1 MSEQIMNIPLCFY
14 GYAMVQQQEERQ
26 EDGKGKRREP
36 SLFLPCPL
44 IFSFSA
50 RTHSNTHTEF
60 KLNPKN
66 FKSEHVVRE
75 REWGIWPWYFYFN
88 MCTCKGQKK
97 GRKANNAGSSWKK
110 NNNCRGKQG
119 SLWQYW
125 LWMNKCW
132 AAVFK
137 GIHVN
142 HNLEEK
148 TKAVLLLNTLNMHRK
163 GCE

>member
-14 GYAMVQQQEERQ
+14 AYAMVQQQEERQ

-110 NNNCRGKQG
+110 IIIVGESKVLSDSTDYGWTNAEQLFSRGFMWTTIWRRRPK
-119 SLWQYW
+119 LFCC
-125 LWMNKCW
+125 LT
-132 AAVFK
+132 
-137 GIHVN
+137 H
-142 HNLEEK
+142 
-148 TKAVLLLNTLNMHRK
+148 
-163 GCE
+163 